1 MELTKTL
8 KFSMVNGGG
17 YEYVDRHGM
26 DIVNQDYKSHL
37 AA

>member
-8 KFSMVNGGG
+8 EFSMVNGGG

-26 DIVNQDYKSHL
+26 DIVKTTR
-37 AA
+37 AI